1 MSSPRRSRS
10 FARGLKVSVPV
21 VAQLPSEAR
30 RLLALDVGDRRIGV
44 AVSDPTGL
52 LATPLEVY
60 ARRGGTEDVQHIASL
75 AEDYEAQGIVVGLPM
90 NMNGSEGP
98 QAAKTREF
106 AGALAGSGYSV
117 MLWDER
123 LSTVEAERRMAESGR
138 RKKRRTPL
146 RSDAE
151 AAAVILETYLD
162 ALRMRVPR

>member
-1 MSSPRRSRS
+1 
-10 FARGLKVSVPV
+10 
-21 VAQLPSEAR
+21 
-30 RLLALDVGDRRIGV
+30 
-44 AVSDPTGL
+44 
-52 LATPLEVY
+52 
-60 ARRGGTEDVQHIASL
+60 
-75 AEDYEAQGIVVGLPM
+75 
-90 NMNGSEGP
+90 MNGSEGP

-106 AGALAGSGYSV
+106 AAALAGSGYSV

-138 RKKRRTPL
+138 RKKRRTPM

>member
-1 MSSPRRSRS
+1 M
-10 FARGLKVSVPV
+10 PV
-21 VAQLPSEAR
+21 VSQLPDDAR
-30 RLLALDVGDRRIGV
+30 RLVALDVGDRRVGI

-52 LATPLEVY
+52 LATPVEVY
-60 ARRGGTEDVQHIASL
+60 IRRGTGADIEHLRSVAD
-75 AEDYEAQGIVVGLPM
+75 EYEAQGFVVGLPM

-106 AGALAGSGYSV
+106 AHALGRDDRAV
-117 MLWDER
+117 LLWDER
-123 LSTVEAERRMAESGR
+123 LSTVEAERRMAEAG
-138 RKKRRTPL
+138 RKKRKGAVM